1 MIHTSDLL
9 LIDCSDNGVLE
20 IIAAD
25 VVVGISVVV
34 LVALA
39 IVEFTA
45 SRTVKDKLSRP
56 LLATNSDAL
65 WTVVRKC
72 FLMISD
78 S

>member
-34 LVALA
+34 LVAFA

-45 SRTVKDKLSRP
+45 STTVKDKLSRP

>member
-1 MIHTSDLL
+1 MVHTSDLL